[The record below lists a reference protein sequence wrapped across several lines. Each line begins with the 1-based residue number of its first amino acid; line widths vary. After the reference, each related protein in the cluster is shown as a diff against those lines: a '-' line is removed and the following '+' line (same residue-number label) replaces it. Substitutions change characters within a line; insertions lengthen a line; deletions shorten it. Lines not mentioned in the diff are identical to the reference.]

1 MNEIIV
7 NGIQKF
13 DRLANAELHGAA
25 DMVRISAQAGSAP
38 TDIGSVWV
46 ALGTDTRHCV
56 IHDVHNVGWSADV
69 NGGGSP
75 RIYGTMY
82 DVTVYNIGWKTTAAG
97 DRVSEAGGHGQALYT
112 QNFGAGGRK
121 EIDTCVFIA
130 GFSWMKIYGT
140 NGHIQDFN
148 AGALSPENK
157 LSGYRVCNS
166 IFVGKGF
173 LVGGISYGVHNI
185 DIEDCSFLDCVL
197 LMGYNGQNGAGGVVD
212 SLLTK
217 GITVPCRARAG
228 TINVTSGR
236 LVSWESLVFR
246 DNVVIV
252 PKGASVNV
260 TYDSPAWDWD
270 ENTYYSEEER
280 PFVLRRE
287 NPQWSPLDPT
297 SPKMLPEQRLTFAE
311 WQAATGFDTN
321 STFIAGLPDAP
332 MVREYEV
339 EGLEVFASN
348 VAVYNPTRQVDV
360 SLPYGWIGEALIREW
375 RRDVEPDRETVF
387 AMTGVSAALPT
398 GWTGGLVAPLP
409 RETLPTYGV
418 FRLEAIVNEG
428 DEAVI
433 EGLRAEIAGLQAQA
447 IADTNQIVD
456 LHLVVAQRD
465 DEINALGI
473 AATAR
478 DAAIVHMDAEFGRL
492 NVIIMQNLAIAD
504 AARALWAAMSTTP
517 PPSFP

>member
-7 NGIQKF
+7 NGIQQF
-13 DRLANAELHGAA
+13 DRLANAEIHGAA

-38 TDIGSVWV
+38 TDIGAVWV

-56 IHDVHNVGWSADV
+56 IHDVHNVGWWADV
-69 NGGGSP
+69 NGGSP

-82 DVTVYNIGWKTTAAG
+82 DVTVFNVGWQTTAAG
-97 DRVSEAGGHGQALYT
+97 DRTNEAGGHGQALYT
-112 QNFGAGGRK
+112 QNYGAGGLK

-130 GFSWMKIYGT
+130 GFGATQIYGT
-140 NGHIQDFN
+140 NGHIEDFN
-148 AGALSPENK
+148 AGALSPQSK
-157 LSGYRVCNS
+157 LSGYRVRHS
-166 IFVGKGF
+166 IFVGKR
-173 LVGGISYGVHNI
+173 LVVGGISYGVHDI
-185 DIEDCSFLDCVL
+185 DIRNCSFLDCTL

-217 GITVPCRARAG
+217 GITVPCRVRAG
-228 TINVTSGR
+228 TINATSGR

-246 DNVVIV
+246 DNVVIL

-260 TYDSPAWDWD
+260 TYDAPAWIWD
-270 ENTYYSEEER
+270 ENTYYSEEAR
-280 PFVLRRE
+280 PFILRRE
-287 NPQWSPLDPT
+287 NPDWKPFDPT
-297 SPKMLPEQRLTFAE
+297 SPKMLQEQRLTFAE

-321 STFIAGLPDAP
+321 STFIAGLPGVP

-339 EGLEVFASN
+339 EGLAVRTAN

-409 RETLPTYGV
+409 RETLPTFGV
-418 FRLEAIVNEG
+418 FRLEAIANESLE
-428 DEAVI
+428 DATVI
-433 EGLRAEIAGLQAQA
+433 AALQLELTALKGVIAGNEAEIAR
-447 IADTNQIVD
+447 
-456 LHLVVAQRD
+456 LVA
-465 DEINALGI
+465 

-478 DAAIVHMDAEFGRL
+478 DAAIVGLDAEIGRL
-492 NVIIMQNLAIAD
+492 NVIIMQNLAIAN
-504 AARALWAAMSTTP
+504 AARMLWAAMSLTP
-517 PPSFP
+517 RPPLPAASLLEARG